1 MGSNPSSDD
10 LIRQAKESL
19 AAPGA
24 RSEVPTQQPV
34 EEVDPTGAYGTVAD
48 RMHDRLERDR
58 VVSTTNRPPRVPTRA
73 AAGSD
78 APQPDSA
85 SKGARAWRVL
95 GIVIL
100 GSVAVLWALLI
111 LGVALDPSD
120 AGEAI
125 GGAAILTVIP
135 ATFGVY
141 SLRRSAHR

>member
-19 AAPGA
+19 AAPRH
-24 RSEVPTQQPV
+24 RSEVPTQRPA
-34 EEVDPTGAYGTVAD
+34 EEVDPTGTHRTVTD
-48 RMHDRLERDR
+48 RMHDRLGRDR
-58 VVSTTNRPPRVPTRA
+58 VVSTTSHPSRVPTHA
-73 AAGSD
+73 AAGSV
-78 APQPDSA
+78 APRTDTA
-85 SKGARAWRVL
+85 SKGTKAWRVL

-100 GSVAVLWALLI
+100 GSIAALWALLI
-111 LGVALDPSD
+111 LGIALDPSD

-141 SLRRSAHR
+141 SLRRSANR